1 VSPPAFT
8 LVLVVAAAVLAL
20 WIMVRYSGFGPH
32 TVVRAVVHVLV
43 AMVLLQLVLPVG
55 LDAVD
60 ASDIPAALY
69 VKVFGVA
76 LPLFVYAFLSG
87 GWTTRAAMGLLR

>member
-1 VSPPAFT
+1 MLFLLVGSALLAF
-8 LVLVVAAAVLAL
+8 
-20 WIMVRYSGFGPH
+20 WIIVRYSGFGP
-32 TVVRAVVHVLV
+32 TTIVRAIVHVIV
-43 AMVLLQLVLPVG
+43 AMVLLQLLLPVG

-60 ASDIPAALY
+60 AAGVPAADY
-69 VKVFGVA
+69 VQVFGVA

>member
-1 VSPPAFT
+1 LSASAFMLLL
-8 LVLVVAAAVLAL
+8 LVGAALLAF
-20 WIMVRYSGFGPH
+20 WIIVRHSGFGPQ
-32 TVVRAVVHVLV
+32 TIVQAIVHVIV
-43 AMVLLQLVLPVG
+43 AMVLLRLLLPVG

-60 ASDIPAALY
+60 AAGVPAADY

-87 GWTTRAAMGLLR
+87 GWTTRAAIGLLR

>member
-1 VSPPAFT
+1 LSASTFMLFL
-8 LVLVVAAAVLAL
+8 LVGAAAVAF
-20 WIMVRYSGFGPH
+20 WIIVRYSGFGPQ
-32 TVVRAVVHVLV
+32 TVVRAIVHVIV
-43 AMVLLQLVLPVG
+43 AIVLLHLLLPVG

-60 ASDIPAALY
+60 AAGLPAADY
-69 VKVFGVA
+69 VQVFGVA

>member
-1 VSPPAFT
+1 LSASAFMLLL
-8 LVLVVAAAVLAL
+8 LVGAALLAF
-20 WIMVRYSGFGPH
+20 WIIVRYSGFGPQ
-32 TVVRAVVHVLV
+32 TIVQAIVHVIV
-43 AMVLLQLVLPVG
+43 AMVLLRLLLPVG

-60 ASDIPAALY
+60 AAGVPAADY

-87 GWTTRAAMGLLR
+87 GWTTRAAIGLLR

>member
-1 VSPPAFT
+1 VSVSAFMVCF
-8 LVLVVAAAVLAL
+8 LVGAAALAF
-20 WIMVRYSGFGPH
+20 WVIVRYSGFGPQ
-32 TVVRAVVHVLV
+32 TVIRAVAHVIV
-43 AMVLLQLVLPVG
+43 AIALLHLLLPVG

-60 ASDIPAALY
+60 ASGVPAADY
-69 VKVFGVA
+69 VQVFGVA

>member
-1 VSPPAFT
+1 LSASTFT
-8 LVLVVAAAVLAL
+8 LFLLVGSALLAF
-20 WIMVRYSGFGPH
+20 WIIVRYSGFGPQ
-32 TVVRAVVHVLV
+32 TIVRAIVHVIV
-43 AMVLLQLVLPVG
+43 ATVLLHLLLPVG

-60 ASDIPAALY
+60 AAGIPAADY
-69 VKVFGVA
+69 VQVFGVA

>member
-1 VSPPAFT
+1 MLFL
-8 LVLVVAAAVLAL
+8 LVGAAALAF
-20 WIMVRYSGFGPH
+20 WIIVRYSGFGPQ
-32 TVVRAVVHVLV
+32 TVVRAIVHVIV
-43 AMVLLQLVLPVG
+43 AIVLLHLLLPVG

-60 ASDIPAALY
+60 SAGVPAADY
-69 VKVFGVA
+69 VQVFGVA

>member
-1 VSPPAFT
+1 LSASTFT
-8 LVLVVAAAVLAL
+8 LFLLVGSALLAF
-20 WIMVRYSGFGPH
+20 WIIVRYSGFGPQ
-32 TVVRAVVHVLV
+32 TVVRAIVHVIV
-43 AMVLLQLVLPVG
+43 AMVLLHLLLPVG

-60 ASDIPAALY
+60 ATGVPAADY
-69 VKVFGVA
+69 VQVFGIT

>member
-1 VSPPAFT
+1 MSASTFT
-8 LVLVVAAAVLAL
+8 LYLLVGSALLAF
-20 WIMVRYSGFGPH
+20 WIILRYRGFGPQ
-32 TVVRAVVHVLV
+32 TIVRAIVHVIV
-43 AMVLLQLVLPVG
+43 AMVLLHLLLPVG

-60 ASDIPAALY
+60 AIGVPAADY
-69 VKVFGVA
+69 VQVFGVA

>member
-1 VSPPAFT
+1 LSASTFMLFLLVGAALLAF
-8 LVLVVAAAVLAL
+8 
-20 WIMVRYSGFGPH
+20 WIIVRYSGFGPM
-32 TVVRAVVHVLV
+32 TIVRAIVHVIV
-43 AMVLLQLVLPVG
+43 AIVLLHLLLPVG

-60 ASDIPAALY
+60 AAGVPAADY
-69 VKVFGVA
+69 VQVFGVA

>member
-1 VSPPAFT
+1 LSASTFMLFL
-8 LVLVVAAAVLAL
+8 LVGAAALAF
-20 WIMVRYSGFGPH
+20 WIIVRYSGFGPQ
-32 TVVRAVVHVLV
+32 TVVRAIVHVIV
-43 AMVLLQLVLPVG
+43 AIVLLHLLLPVG

-60 ASDIPAALY
+60 SAGVPAADY
-69 VKVFGVA
+69 VQVFGVA